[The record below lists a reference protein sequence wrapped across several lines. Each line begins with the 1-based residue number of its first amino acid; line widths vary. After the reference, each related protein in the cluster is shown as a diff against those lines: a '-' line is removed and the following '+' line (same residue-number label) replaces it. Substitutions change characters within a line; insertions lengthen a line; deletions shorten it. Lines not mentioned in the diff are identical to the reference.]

1 MEINKN
7 HAHVYLYTHRE
18 IHTIVILGKIL
29 RDKDVL
35 MVASVQ
41 YGSRSGSVKFMSL
54 SIIANY
60 LTQFKVICFN
70 WQTSQV
76 QATNFIAFIQPIKL
90 GC

>member
-1 MEINKN
+1 MNT
-7 HAHVYLYTHRE
+7 YTHTK
-18 IHTIVILGKIL
+18 IHTIVILGNIR

-70 WQTSQV
+70 WQTNQV
-76 QATNFIAFIQPIKL
+76 QATNFIALYSP
-90 GC
+90 

>member
-1 MEINKN
+1 M
-7 HAHVYLYTHRE
+7 YTYTHTQ
-18 IHTIVILGKIL
+18 IHTIVILGNIR
-29 RDKDVL
+29 RDKDVVL

-41 YGSRSGSVKFMSL
+41 YGSRFGNVKFMSL